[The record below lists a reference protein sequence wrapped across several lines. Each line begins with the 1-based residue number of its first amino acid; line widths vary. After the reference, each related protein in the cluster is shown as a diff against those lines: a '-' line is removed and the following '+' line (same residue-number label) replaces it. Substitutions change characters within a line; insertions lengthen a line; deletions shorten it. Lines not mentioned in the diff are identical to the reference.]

1 MCVQCLPCPKAP
13 AGSSMAVPSPGW
25 WEQAPHQHPLPGRRL
40 SVALL
45 CNCRWLLDRSRLHM
59 VFNLS
64 FYTCPIRRGGRRRR
78 GGDRRWRR
86 LGWSAHRDIRRGG
99 RGGRGGRGRGREST
113 TGTSAGPWSTECR
126 GRAPGWTHSSSSAGC
141 PSWSGKCLYCPT
153 ALPAMLSTPGTAR
166 KCSHV
171 LWAP

>member
-1 MCVQCLPCPKAP
+1 MPDPRWPLPELCRAALHIPPEDNCIDRNFCPPSRGKGQFKILISMCVQCLPCPKAP

-64 FYTCPIRRGGRRRR
+64 FYTCPIRGGGRRRR

-86 LGWSAHRDIRRGG
+86 LG
-99 RGGRGGRGRGREST
+99 
-113 TGTSAGPWSTECR
+113 
-126 GRAPGWTHSSSSAGC
+126 
-141 PSWSGKCLYCPT
+141 
-153 ALPAMLSTPGTAR
+153 
-166 KCSHV
+166 
-171 LWAP
+171 